1 MKIYEIGT
9 GYTSIPAQMGAA
21 TEIIVEELTRSFLKL
36 NKDVQIIDIADK
48 NCAETDLPITEVNVP
63 SMFTKADLSLGILHK
78 LKRVVYSVFLA
89 LKLIGI
95 LKKAEEKVVLHFH
108 NQYNMFFYLLLVPEK
123 YRKNAVTAYTN
134 HNGYWTLP
142 WDEAEP
148 VLKKRYFQEIE
159 CMKKADIVLVL
170 NEQTKDN
177 AVKYLN
183 IDKSRIVRVNNGVN
197 TDIYRPLSNSE
208 INRIKEKYNLK
219 DKKIILQVGSVYE
232 NKGQKRMIEAL
243 TPLLTKKDDLVYAYV
258 GGIVDEEYKNEID
271 ILVDEN
277 GLNEKVV
284 YLGMAKPGEELNEL
298 YNISGLTVFQSNY
311 EAFGLVVVESLSA
324 GTPVIISIKH
334 FIDFGEGTADCKA
347 EEIPEIIEKITDNF
361 MLVDKLSE
369 RARQNALDNYTWD
382 KIAENHLK
390 AFADFQP

>member
-21 TEIIVEELTRSFLKL
+21 TEIIVEELTHSFLKL

-48 NCAETDLPITEVNVP
+48 NRAETDLPITEVKVP

-95 LKKAEEKVVLHFH
+95 LKQADEKVVLHFH
-108 NQYNMFFYLLLVPEK
+108 NQYNMFFFLLLVPEK
-123 YRKNAVTAYTN
+123 YRKKAVTAYTN

-177 AVKYLN
+177 AVKHLN
-183 IDKSRIVRVNNGVN
+183 VDENRIVRVNNGVN
-197 TDIYRPLSNSE
+197 TDIYKPLSDSE

-232 NKGQKRMIEAL
+232 NKGQKRMVEAL

-258 GGIVDEEYKNEID
+258 GGIVDEEYKNGID
-271 ILVDEN
+271 MLVDKN
-277 GLNEKVV
+277 GLHEKVV
-284 YLGMAKPGEELNEL
+284 YLGMAKPGEVLNGL
-298 YNISGLTVFQSNY
+298 YNMAELSVFASDY
-311 EAFGLVVVESLSA
+311 EGFPLVIPESLSA
-324 GTPVIISIKH
+324 GTPVIISLEREM
-334 FIDFGEGTADCKA
+334 DMGNGSVDCEISDMCEIVEKVIEHPEAVKKISA
-347 EEIPEIIEKITDNF
+347 E
-361 MLVDKLSE
+361 
-369 RARQNALDNYTWD
+369 ARLNVLNNYTWD
-382 KIAENHLK
+382 NIAENH
-390 AFADFQP
+390 FSIFNR

>member
-48 NCAETDLPITEVNVP
+48 NRAETDLPITEVNVP

-89 LKLIGI
+89 LKLIGM

-183 IDKSRIVRVNNGVN
+183 IDENRIVRVNNGVN
-197 TDIYRPLSNSE
+197 TDIYKPLSNSE
-208 INRIKEKYNLK
+208 INKIKEKYNLK

-232 NKGQKRMIEAL
+232 NKGQKRMVEAL
-243 TPLLTKKDDLVYAYV
+243 MPLLTKKDDLVYAYV

-277 GLNEKVV
+277 GLHEKVV

-334 FIDFGEGTADCKA
+334 FIDFGGGTADCKA

-390 AFADFQP
+390 AFANVKF

>member
-48 NCAETDLPITEVNVP
+48 NRAETDLPITEVKVP
-63 SMFTKADLSLGILHK
+63 SIFTKADLSLGILHK

-123 YRKNAVTAYTN
+123 YRKNAVTVYTN

-148 VLKKRYFQEIE
+148 VLRKRYFQEIE

-183 IDKSRIVRVNNGVN
+183 IDENRIVRVNNGVN
-197 TDIYRPLSNSE
+197 TDIYKPLSNSE
-208 INRIKEKYNLK
+208 INKIKEKYNLK

-232 NKGQKRMIEAL
+232 NKGQKRMVEAL
-243 TPLLTKKDDLVYAYV
+243 IPLLTKKDDLVYAYV

-284 YLGMAKPGEELNEL
+284 YLGMAKPGEELNGF
-298 YNISGLTVFQSNY
+298 YNMAESSVFASGY
-311 EAFGLVVVESLSA
+311 EGFPLVIPESLSA
-324 GTPVIISIKH
+324 GTPVIISLEREM
-334 FIDFGEGTADCKA
+334 DMGDGSVDCEISGMCEIVEKVIEHPEAVTKISA
-347 EEIPEIIEKITDNF
+347 E
-361 MLVDKLSE
+361 
-369 RARQNALDNYTWD
+369 ARQNALDNYTWD

-390 AFADFQP
+390 VFADF